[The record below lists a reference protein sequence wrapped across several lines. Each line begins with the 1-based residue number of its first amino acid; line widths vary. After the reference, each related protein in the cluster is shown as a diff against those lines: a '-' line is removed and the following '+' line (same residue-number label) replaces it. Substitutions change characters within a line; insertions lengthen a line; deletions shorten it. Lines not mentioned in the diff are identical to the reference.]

1 MIFIMIF
8 FSELLKKE
16 DAMANTPKHLDVE
29 MFECAH
35 IKRLINGLVS
45 ARVSSGAFPGV
56 SARGRPPVL
65 S

>member
-1 MIFIMIF
+1 
-8 FSELLKKE
+8 
-16 DAMANTPKHLDVE
+16 MANTPKHLDVE

-35 IKRLINGLVS
+35 ITRLINGLVS
-45 ARVSSGAFPGV
+45 ARVTSGAFPGV